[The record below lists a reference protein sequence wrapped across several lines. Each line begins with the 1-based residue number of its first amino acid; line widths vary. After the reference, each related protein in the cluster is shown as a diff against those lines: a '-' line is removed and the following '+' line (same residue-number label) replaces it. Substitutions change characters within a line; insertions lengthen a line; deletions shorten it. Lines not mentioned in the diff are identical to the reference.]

1 MGAIKSAIVKAS
13 ALATPPLFVWACLAA
28 YAERGYLAVGGELG
42 VLLLPLIVAGFA
54 SLFEEEEACR

>member
-1 MGAIKSAIVKAS
+1 MRAIKSAIVKAS
-13 ALATPPLFVWACLAA
+13 AFATPPLFVLACIEA

-54 SLFEEEEACR
+54 SLLEEEQT